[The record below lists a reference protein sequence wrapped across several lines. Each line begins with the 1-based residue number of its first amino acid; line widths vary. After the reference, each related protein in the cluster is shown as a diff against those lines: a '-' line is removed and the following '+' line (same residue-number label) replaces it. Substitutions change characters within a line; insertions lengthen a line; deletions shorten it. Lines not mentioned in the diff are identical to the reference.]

1 MANVT
6 CIIAAYNEEGRI
18 HNVLQAALAC
28 NDITQ
33 IIVVDDGSTDG
44 TGSAVQQYPN
54 IQLISLPEN
63 KGKSFA
69 VATGLKHATGD
80 IIAMLD
86 ADLLG
91 ITAESIHRLLAPV
104 MSGQVDV
111 TMSLRGH
118 SILFYRLLGL
128 DFITGERVFYK
139 RLFSEYMDAMKA
151 LPSYGLEVFMN
162 RVVINKRASLAIVS
176 WSRVTSPRKIAK
188 LGFFAGL
195 KGDMETMR
203 HVLSVIP
210 LREVISQNL
219 KLSMLTHRSSV
230 HGRVANGA

>member
-28 NDITQ
+28 KDITE

-44 TGSAVQQYPN
+44 TASAVKQYPS

-69 VATGLKHATGD
+69 VAVGFERAGGD
-80 IIAMLD
+80 IIVMLD

-91 ITAESIHRLLAPV
+91 VTSESIHRLLAPV

-139 RLFSEYMDAMKA
+139 RLFAEYLDTIKA

-162 RVVINKRASLAIVS
+162 RVVISKRASLAIVS

-210 LREVISQNL
+210 LREVVSQNL
-219 KLSMLTHRSSV
+219 QLFMLTHRTPV
-230 HGRVANGA
+230 RGRVLHGS

>member
-28 NDITQ
+28 KDITQ

-44 TGSAVQQYPN
+44 TASAVQQYPG

-69 VATGLKHATGD
+69 VAKGLEHANGD
-80 IIAMLD
+80 IVAMLD

-91 ITAESIHRLLAPV
+91 ITSESIYRLLAPV
-104 MSGQVDV
+104 ISGQVDV
-111 TMSLRGH
+111 AMSLRGH

-128 DFITGERVFYK
+128 DFITGERVFWK
-139 RLFSEYMDAMKA
+139 KLFQERMSEIRA

-162 RVVINKRASLAIVS
+162 RIVISKHASLSVVS
-176 WSRVTSPRKIAK
+176 WPSVTSPRKIAK

-203 HVLSVIP
+203 HVLSVVP
-210 LREVISQNL
+210 LHEVIFQNL
-219 KLSMLTHRSSV
+219 QLFMLTRRSPV
-230 HGRVANGA
+230 RGRVVNGA